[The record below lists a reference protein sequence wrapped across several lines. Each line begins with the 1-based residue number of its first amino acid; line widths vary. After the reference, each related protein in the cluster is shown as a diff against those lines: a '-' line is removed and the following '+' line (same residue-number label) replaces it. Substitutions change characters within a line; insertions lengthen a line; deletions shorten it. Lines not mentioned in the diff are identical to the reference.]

1 MTDAVFNIRFRREL
15 RFVNFAYRLL
25 FWSHQVIYKFIF
37 LKVFAGDQYE
47 HKSVSCFSI
56 PYLRKVLRGMESEI
70 FGLWE
75 GLVEANDSLPKT
87 FQLKI
92 KPPPFFGT
100 LAELKK
106 KSEQRQR
113 AYKQFSKSYFEEDYC
128 SS

>member
-37 LKVFAGDQYE
+37 LKVFAGDRYE

-75 GLVEANDSLPKT
+75 GLVEANASLPKT

-92 KPPPFFGT
+92 KPPLFFGT
-100 LAELKK
+100 LAELKEK
-106 KSEQRQR
+106 LKQKQRE
-113 AYKQFSKSYFEEDYC
+113 YEHFSKNCLEEDRC
-128 SS
+128 SY